1 MGQVAAWQSTVP
13 ALGGQVYGI
22 QGLQDRMEGGNSSG
36 VSGSWEPEDDSKLHS
51 RAQSQG
57 CC

>member
-36 VSGSWEPEDDSKLHS
+36 VSGSWEPEDDSK
-51 RAQSQG
+51 
-57 CC
+57 